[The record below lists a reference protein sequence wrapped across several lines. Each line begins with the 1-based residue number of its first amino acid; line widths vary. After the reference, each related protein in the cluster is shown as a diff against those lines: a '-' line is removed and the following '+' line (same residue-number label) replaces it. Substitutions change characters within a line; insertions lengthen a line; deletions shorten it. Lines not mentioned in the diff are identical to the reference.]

1 MNIIVR
7 VYVLMLLSAAVLL
20 PAGMHAQTV
29 CDEDKGITT
38 NPDAAV
44 NTEKPHKRNSDPV
57 FFDWRKP
64 SFIMKPGEDLT
75 TETSIR
81 SPFHNTGIASGYM
94 SHLTD
99 YRDYRPLDG
108 WELIAQRFGRPF
120 DALDDDFFGDP
131 IGAPAFILYNRYT
144 GILRVLIAPIRND
157 LAQFVKIT
165 LKHELIGE
173 GGVPSTLDMAESTVE
188 KPLRA
193 LDDFDGDPTFA
204 SVAPFTSNAQEFTYA
219 DFPMVYDPCTCGYP
233 SRMRVTAE
241 LIQRAT
247 INLQGTTTGKI
258 VDVDIDN
265 DKKDY
270 DTESSSLSLGLK
282 DVVNAGKKASQTFS
296 DLNKFTDATE
306 KKIDQYYAQ
315 QRANNS
321 PLGTDPMQRKQA
333 AKSALNLLEDAVANS
348 GFLRTAL
355 KAVPYVGAAVDFLS
369 VFIGGGKDPEK
380 PQKVQISPMA
390 IDMTSS
396 FSGTIETATAF
407 QNQKFFTPGSSEPVG
422 IIQPET
428 IDDEYPY
435 YNEPLG
441 LFNLVKTPKALK
453 IHKPASAT
461 KWDECG
467 KGANYTQAWGP
478 WTGEVCPGG
487 YEDFDTVLIK
497 LESVPEFAVNFNAG
511 FKRDDI
517 EILGS
522 LVFESDGPIVLD
534 NNLSYIAPFEN
545 TIVVSDRIVRTR
557 FLPLGCLPDN
567 PLRFVRRDDCLFKGL
582 NPSGTW
588 TTFPSLC
595 QSRVY
600 LKLLVRLVRS
610 DGSEHSQNVLYVGTF
625 PLSTTRIYQYAHAFW
640 ESPYDGFEE
649 DRIISGGIHS
659 ASERV
664 WNRIAIGPTAVVKS
678 NVPPNPTPDLEL
690 VAGNEIVV
698 TPGAASGQDVIIE
711 GESHL
716 YIDLPYACT
725 TPVEPISVSA
735 LQSFC
740 DGNTYQM
747 NRGFNKVALDDA
759 GPVAGYP
766 VDVHLTV
773 RPNPASDYVAVRC
786 SHRSTSEVVF
796 ALYDTFGGLV
806 QTRTVPADRE
816 RNPEVRFDTSLLPS
830 GTYIVVMSTGVTTL
844 SSSIVVYR

>member
-20 PAGMHAQTV
+20 PAGIHAQTV

-44 NTEKPHKRNSDPV
+44 NTEKPHKRNSNPV
-57 FFDWRKP
+57 IFDWRKP

-99 YRDYRPLDG
+99 YKDYRPLDG

-144 GILRVLIAPIRND
+144 GILRVLIAPIRNE

-165 LKHELIGE
+165 LKHELIGK
-173 GGVPSTLDMAESTVE
+173 GGNPSTLDMAESTVE

-193 LDDFDGDPTFA
+193 LDDFDGDPTFV

-233 SRMRVTAE
+233 SRMRVTAV

-270 DTESSSLSLGLK
+270 DTESSSLSIGLK
-282 DVVNAGKKASQTFS
+282 DVINAGKKASQTFS

-306 KKIDQYYAQ
+306 KKIDEYYAQ

-321 PLGTDPMQRKQA
+321 PLGTDPLERKQA

-396 FSGTIETATAF
+396 FSGTIEAATAF

-422 IIQPET
+422 IMQPET

-441 LFNLVKTPKALK
+441 LFNLVETPKA
-453 IHKPASAT
+453 IRYHEAGPHASGFFVESGHGITYMYPGSPLYRDCPEENLAT
-461 KWDECG
+461 
-467 KGANYTQAWGP
+467 
-478 WTGEVCPGG
+478 
-487 YEDFDTVLIK
+487 FDTIMIK
-497 LESVPEFAVNFNAG
+497 LQEVPQFAVNFAAG
-511 FKRDDI
+511 FRREDL

-522 LVFESDGPIVLD
+522 LIYESPEPMILD
-534 NNLSYIAPFEN
+534 NSMILPLNGATEVI
-545 TIVVSDRIVRTR
+545 SDRWVRTR
-557 FLPLGCLPDN
+557 YVPLGCLTDV
-567 PLRFVRRDDCLFKGL
+567 PLRFRRVNPCTLYKGQLFPAVSKAK
-582 NPSGTW
+582 
-588 TTFPSLC
+588 
-595 QSRVY
+595 VY
-600 LKLLVRLVRS
+600 LKLLVRLARS
-610 DGSEHSQNVLYVGTF
+610 EGSEHAQNVLFVGTF
-625 PLSTTRIYQYAHAFW
+625 PVATNRARRTYYWPPDVYW

-649 DRIISGGIHS
+649 DRIISGGVHS
-659 ASERV
+659 TSERV
-664 WNRIAIGPTAVVKS
+664 WNRITIGPTAVVKS

-698 TPGAASGQDVIIE
+698 TPGAANGQDVIIE

-740 DGNTYQM
+740 DGNTYKM
-747 NRGFNKVALDDA
+747 NRGFNKEALDDA